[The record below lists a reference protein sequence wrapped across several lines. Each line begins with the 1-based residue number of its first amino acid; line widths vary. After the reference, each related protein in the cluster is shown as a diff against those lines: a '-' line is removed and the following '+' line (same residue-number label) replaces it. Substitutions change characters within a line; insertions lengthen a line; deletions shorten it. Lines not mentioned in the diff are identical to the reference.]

1 MLDNNIALGNNII
14 RIYEFDSKF
23 FVISNDRL
31 IAKLY
36 IMIYGDFC
44 LSDNDVFCEFDLY
57 NIL

>member
-36 IMIYGDFC
+36 
-44 LSDNDVFCEFDLY
+44 NDLW
-57 NIL
+57 